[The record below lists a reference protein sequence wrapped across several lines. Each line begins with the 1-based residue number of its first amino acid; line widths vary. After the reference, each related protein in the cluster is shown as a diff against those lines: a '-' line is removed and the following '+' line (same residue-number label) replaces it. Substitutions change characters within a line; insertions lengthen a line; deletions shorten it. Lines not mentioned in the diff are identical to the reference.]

1 MSIPNF
7 PEFEYGEDS
16 CVTQMQVPSLD
27 NMILEIC
34 VMLEDGASKPSNR
47 QIDVIQSLNKI
58 PSKQL
63 QNEIAAGARQYFR
76 EVDSKV
82 ELADDGIHIDENQI
96 ETHYRFAIITIPKH
110 NECRTDFAVI
120 GMECDWEEEHG
131 MHILLADGHVVYCGS
146 CATLFF
152 GQGWK
157 RVISASE
164 SDTRITRLNELLSAI
179 KH

>member
-16 CVTQMQVPSLD
+16 CVPQMQVPSLD

-76 EVDSKV
+76 EVDSKCHWA
-82 ELADDGIHIDENQI
+82 LQKGPLMGA
-96 ETHYRFAIITIPKH
+96 Y
-110 NECRTDFAVI
+110 
-120 GMECDWEEEHG
+120 
-131 MHILLADGHVVYCGS
+131 L
-146 CATLFF
+146 
-152 GQGWK
+152 GQ
-157 RVISASE
+157 
-164 SDTRITRLNELLSAI
+164 NP
-179 KH
+179 

>member
-1 MSIPNF
+1 MSIPKF

-16 CVTQMQVPSLD
+16 CVTQMQVSSL
-27 NMILEIC
+27 NNIILEIC

-47 QIDVIQSLNKI
+47 QIEVIRSLNMI

-63 QNEIAAGARQYFR
+63 QKEIAAGARQYFR

-152 GQGWK
+152 GEGWK
-157 RVISASE
+157 RIISASE
-164 SDTRITRLNELLSAI
+164 SDTRNARLNELLSAI